1 MVRRPP
7 HPDSHRLIDALDA
20 ALTKAEAENTPSA
33 R

>member
-1 MVRRPP
+1 MVCRPP

-20 ALTKAEAENTPSA
+20 ALTRAEAENMPDA